1 MLRSLSITNVVL
13 IDRLHLDFEEGLCVL
28 TGETGA
34 GKSILLDALGL
45 AMGARAEARL
55 VRKDTDKATVI
66 AVFDVPANGTLRAVL
81 TESDIDDADGDTIL
95 RRTLTRDGRS
105 RAYINDTP
113 VSTSLLRRVAGLLIE
128 IQGQQR
134 GIMDSATH
142 RALLDAM
149 GAEMH
154 NTLSLARETAK
165 RWQDWQEHEQ
175 AKQSAEDSLAQARR
189 EEDFLR
195 HAVEELDHAA
205 PEDSESEQLATRR
218 QRLLHHEKMTQ
229 ALNNCLIALGAT
241 GDSDNTAEAHLLSAQ
256 RFIDQA
262 IMTAGEALAPAREA
276 LERCL
281 LDVQEA
287 ALHIQRT
294 SSEWGDDSQN
304 LQEIEERYFLL
315 QDLARKHRV
324 AADEL
329 PKLRITLTQK
339 LALIKTGTATLDDL
353 NNKATQA
360 KSAYR
365 KTAQALSTAR
375 RAAAC
380 DLDRAITAE
389 LPPLRLERARF
400 ATEVTTSDDPADWN
414 SHGQDQVIFNVS
426 TNPGSAPGPLEKI
439 ASGGELGRFLLA
451 FKVILSRVTPS
462 ASLVF
467 DEVDSGLGGA
477 TAHAV
482 GKRLAHLAAQRQVL
496 VITHSPQVAA
506 KAQQHLRVSK
516 ISEQDAGGHETTLTD
531 VIPLSPAER
540 EDEIARMLAGAEIT
554 ESARAAARTLL
565 DRQT

>member
-13 IDRLHLDFEEGLCVL
+13 IDRLCLNFEAGLCVL

-55 VRKDTDKATVI
+55 VRKDAEKATVI
-66 AVFDVPANGTLRAVL
+66 AAFDAPANCTVHALLA
-81 TESDIDDADGDTIL
+81 ESDIDTDDDIIL

-113 VSTSLLRRVAGLLIE
+113 VSTNLLRQVSGLLIE

-134 GIMDSATH
+134 GLMDSATH

-149 GAEMH
+149 GAETH
-154 NTLSLARETAK
+154 NTASLARETAK
-165 RWQDWQEHEQ
+165 RWQDWQEREQ
-175 AKQSAEDSLAQARR
+175 AKQSAADNLAQARR

-195 HAVEELDHAA
+195 HAVEELDQAA
-205 PEDSESEQLATRR
+205 PEDNESEQLATRR

-229 ALNNCLIALGAT
+229 ALGSCLMALGVA
-241 GDSDNTAEAHLLSAQ
+241 GENDNTAETHLLSAQ
-256 RFIDQA
+256 RFLDQA
-262 IMTAGEALAPAREA
+262 IMTAGDSLAPARDA

-294 SSEWGDDSQN
+294 SSEWEDDSQN
-304 LQEIEERYFLL
+304 LQGIEDRYFLL

-329 PKLRITLTQK
+329 PKLRMTLTEK
-339 LALIKTGTATLDDL
+339 LALIETGTATLDDL
-353 NNKATQA
+353 IDKATQA

-365 KTAQALSTAR
+365 ETAQALSTAR
-375 RAAAC
+375 RATAR

-389 LPPLRLERARF
+389 LPPLRLERASF
-400 ATEVTTSDDPADWN
+400 VTAITTRDDPADWN

-482 GKRLAHLAAQRQVL
+482 GERLAHLAGQRQVL

-516 ISEQDAGGHETTLTD
+516 RSEQDAGGNDTTRTE
-531 VIPLSPAER
+531 VIPLSPAGR

-554 ESARAAARTLL
+554 EAARAAARTLL
-565 DRQT
+565 DGQT

>member
-13 IDRLHLDFEEGLCVL
+13 IDRLCLNFEKGLCVL

-55 VRKDTDKATVI
+55 VRKDAEKATVI
-66 AVFDVPANGTLRAVL
+66 AAFDAPTNHSVHALL
-81 TESDIDDADGDTIL
+81 TESDIDSDNDIIL

-113 VSTSLLRRVAGLLIE
+113 VSTNLLRRVAGLLIE

-149 GAEMH
+149 GAEAH
-154 NTLSLARETAK
+154 NTASLARETAK
-165 RWQDWQEHEQ
+165 RWQDWQEREQ

-195 HAVEELDHAA
+195 HAVEELDQAA
-205 PEDSESEQLATRR
+205 PEDNESEQLATRR

-229 ALNNCLIALGAT
+229 ALGSCLMALGVT
-241 GDSDNTAEAHLLSAQ
+241 GESDNTAETHLLSAQ
-256 RFIDQA
+256 RFLDQA
-262 IMTAGEALAPAREA
+262 IMTAGDALAPARDA

-294 SSEWGDDSQN
+294 SSEWGDDSHN
-304 LQEIEERYFLL
+304 LHEIEERYFLL

-329 PKLRITLTQK
+329 PKLRMTLTEK
-339 LALIKTGTATLDDL
+339 LALIETGTATLDDL
-353 NNKATQA
+353 TAKATQA

-365 KTAQALSTAR
+365 ETAQALSTAR
-375 RAAAC
+375 RAAAR
-380 DLDRAITAE
+380 DLDRAITDE
-389 LPPLRLERARF
+389 LPPLRLERASF
-400 ATEVTTSDDPADWN
+400 VTAITTRDDPADGN
-414 SHGQDQVIFNVS
+414 SHGQDHVIFNVS

-451 FKVILSRVTPS
+451 FKVILSRVSPS

-482 GKRLAHLAAQRQVL
+482 GERLAHLAKQRQVL

-516 ISEQDAGGHETTLTD
+516 KSEQDTGGHDTTRTE
-531 VIPLSPAER
+531 VISLSPAGR
-540 EDEIARMLAGAEIT
+540 EDEIARMLAGAQIT
-554 ESARAAARTLL
+554 ETARAAARTLL
-565 DRQT
+565 DGQT